1 MPTAIENL
9 DFNKREDCLAY
20 AMCVRKFHEATAE
33 AVPEYA
39 DAVIPMKHAEALAIG
54 EAMRFEHLRLV
65 NCSFH
70 KVLKDGKIVACF
82 LIRSSSQDENLN
94 LLSQPI
100 YPIIAFYPADP
111 NAILDNVNA
120 LTFLFGW
127 LRNKG
132 FRKTWFR
139 APPGKAWF
147 LDKLAIIPNKKV
159 CEYPGLEYRRQH
171 GIPKAWDVYEVQL
184 QP

>member
-1 MPTAIENL
+1 MAISIERL
-9 DFNKREDCLAY
+9 DFNRREDCLAY

-39 DAVIPMKHAEALAIG
+39 DAVIPMKHAEASAIG
-54 EAMRFEHLRLV
+54 EAMRFDHLGLV

-70 KVLKDGKIVACF
+70 KALKDGKIVACF
-82 LIRSSSQDENLN
+82 IMRSASQDENLKP
-94 LLSQPI
+94 LSNPI

-111 NAILDNVNA
+111 NAILDNVSA

-127 LRNKG
+127 LRGNG
-132 FRKTWFR
+132 FKKAWFR

-147 LDKLAIIPNKKV
+147 LDKLANTLNKKV
-159 CEYPGLEYRRQH
+159 CEYPGLEYRQRH

-184 QP
+184 P